1 MSDYKSYMLT
11 GATGFIGSHI
21 LHHLT
26 EMSCPVHLLVRRK
39 NERLKSFEKKGVKIY
54 QEKSVDDPGPLKAS
68 LQNMDVIIHCA
79 AATKAVNRTEYIRA
93 NVTFTANILKCLSK
107 DQKFIFISSQAA
119 AGPSVGNTPLDETSR
134 PRPINN
140 YGKSKLMAEEAVQ
153 KWGEENNRNYT
164 ILRPSSVYGPREK
177 DFYLY
182 FKLINKGIF
191 FLPNRG
197 NQKISIIHVRDLVN
211 AVWVASKHTFH
222 GQKYFV
228 TGDDAYSWKEI
239 GRHIQKALGKHYV
252 LKMPLPAV
260 IAWPVAWLFDLIG
273 SLRKKSGLISRQKL
287 LEMKQAAWI
296 CTNKKI
302 KSELSWE
309 PRLSLE
315 QGIKQTALWYQKENW
330 I

>member
-1 MSDYKSYMLT
+1 MADIKSYMLT

-26 EMSCPVHLLVRRK
+26 EKNCPVHLFVRRK
-39 NERLKSFEKKGVKIY
+39 KERLKFFEKKGVKVY
-54 QEKSVDDPGPLKAS
+54 QGESCDDLDPLKAS

-79 AATKAVNRTEYIRA
+79 AATKAVNRQEYIRA
-93 NVTFTANILKCLSK
+93 NVTFTTNILNCLRK

-119 AGPSVGNTPLDETSR
+119 AGPSMDNKPLDETSR

-153 KWGEENNRNYT
+153 KWGEENRRNYT

-182 FKLINKGIF
+182 FKLISKGIL

-197 NQKISIIHVRDLVN
+197 NQKISIIHVRDLVD
-211 AVWVASKHTFH
+211 AVWAASKHTFH

-228 TGDDAYSWKEI
+228 TGDDVYSWKEI
-239 GRHIQKALGKHYV
+239 GRHIQRALGKQYV

-260 IAWPVAWLFDLIG
+260 IAWPVAWFFDLIG
-273 SLRKKSGLISRQKL
+273 ALRKQSGLISRQKV
-287 LEMKQAAWI
+287 LEMKQEAWI

-302 KSELSWE
+302 KSELGWS